1 MILSNEKINE
11 IFFSI
16 IWGIGISALFRK
28 ICKNGNCVIIR
39 IPKKNIIEQ
48 KVFLDYETGKC
59 YKFEKYKIQC

>member
-59 YKFEKYKIQC
+59 YKF